1 MALVEDCLY
10 EYLQIAIQTYLAKN
24 RNSDQDV
31 QKTMESLGFKVGYQL
46 IERHLF
52 FLIFLIIYGPI

>member
-1 MALVEDCLY
+1 MALVDDGLY
-10 EYLQIAIQTYLAKN
+10 EYLQIAIQNYLSKN
-24 RNSDQDV
+24 RNSDEDV

-52 FLIFLIIYGPI
+52 F